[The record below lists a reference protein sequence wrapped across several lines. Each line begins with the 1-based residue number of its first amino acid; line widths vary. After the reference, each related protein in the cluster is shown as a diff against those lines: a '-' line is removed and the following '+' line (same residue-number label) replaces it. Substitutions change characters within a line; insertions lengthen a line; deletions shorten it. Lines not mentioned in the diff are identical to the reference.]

1 MRERIFTLS
10 NQLTLLRL
18 ALVPVF
24 VMAVLEGWYGWALTV
39 LVAAGLSDFFDG
51 LAARWLK
58 QRTRLGGY
66 LDPIADKLLL
76 STSFVV
82 LAIKGDVPWAL
93 TILVLGRDVLIIAV
107 VGVITLAAGLQPFR
121 PSFWGKACTTAQI
134 ITVFAVVLWQ
144 VAPAV
149 WLDWIKDALLW
160 TTAALTV
167 LSGLHYAYRTG
178 KALPETTAKKE

>member
-1 MRERIFTLS
+1 MREQIFTLS

-18 ALVPVF
+18 ALVPLF
-24 VMAVLEGWYGWALTV
+24 VLTVLDGRYGWALGL

-82 LAIKGDVPWAL
+82 LAVKDDVPWAL
-93 TILVLGRDVLIIAV
+93 TILVLGRDVLIIAI
-107 VGVITLAAGLQPFR
+107 VGVITLTAGLQPFR
-121 PSFWGKACTTAQI
+121 PSLWGKACTTAQI
-134 ITVFAVVLWQ
+134 VTVFAVVLWQ
-144 VAPAV
+144 VAPKA
-149 WLDWIKDALLW
+149 WLEWTKDGLLW

-167 LSGLHYAYRTG
+167 ISGLHYAYRTG
-178 KALPETTAKKE
+178 KALPEITPKS